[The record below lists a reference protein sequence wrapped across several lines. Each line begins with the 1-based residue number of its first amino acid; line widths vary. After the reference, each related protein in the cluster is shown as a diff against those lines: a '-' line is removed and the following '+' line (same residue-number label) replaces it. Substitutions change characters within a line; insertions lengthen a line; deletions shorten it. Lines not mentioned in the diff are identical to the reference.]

1 MISRCHQT
9 MRAQD
14 GRGLVGWD
22 GGRDQTLLEQLGR
35 SSRPKP
41 FTARPF
47 VVLSLSLAVGFVYY
61 SCWDRQD
68 SLPFALSRVHFLLLL
83 LLRLLF
89 FVCVSLFCV
98 HLHHFPAVCVINNWH
113 IVRTS
118 CACIASCHHHFINAR
133 FSEFVNNTVTVGHR
147 APHACQPDIMNRTT
161 FWACADQHSM
171 ARHLFRGF
179 PL

>member
-1 MISRCHQT
+1 M
-9 MRAQD
+9 
-14 GRGLVGWD
+14 
-22 GGRDQTLLEQLGR
+22 GGAWSGGM
-35 SSRPKP
+35 
-41 FTARPF
+41 
-47 VVLSLSLAVGFVYY
+47 AVGIRHYLNN
-61 SCWDRQD
+61 SAGPLAPNP
-68 SLPFALSRVHFLLLL
+68 SLLVLLLFCL
-83 LLRLLF
+83 CLWQWGSFTTVVGIDKTPCPLHCLVFIFSCSCSCACSSL
-89 FVCVSLFCV
+89 CVSLFCV